1 VPPTAARARLGRIS
15 LHTPLRYAIFASGFW
30 ACLAGGTQTVAS
42 AQTWTRLARDG
53 SPATERAGVEAPGTT
68 KKDEAE
74 AAEPPLEPP
83 SDSRIEGATLP
94 EGPID
99 ASRYRVGPGDQF
111 QLVIWGALDL
121 AIEMIVGPEG
131 TLFIPDVG
139 VVDLRELTLDRAR
152 TAVRERVL
160 GVYRDVEVD
169 LFLQGMRSFKVH
181 VAGAV
186 VRPGSYPAN
195 GVTRVSDVI
204 SLAGGL
210 EPDASSRQIRVRG
223 RDGSEELVDLA
234 GFVLSGRLDHDPFVS
249 DGVVVEVPPRSH
261 SMLVSGAVVN
271 PGIYEP
277 RPGERLSGLLEAIG
291 GLTPSADSSRVTI
304 SRFVTASRS
313 EERLFAFRPGPGLDA
328 DPDVRDG
335 DRFFFREKT
344 DWHRASEVFVY
355 GEVRR
360 PGRYPIPNDGA
371 RLSAVIEM
379 AGGFTPRANLPAAHI
394 IRPRELWTPPS
405 EWFDYRVAALEP
417 DRYGRHAAHEALDSL
432 LVGVDFVA
440 LFTAADSTHDV
451 TLRDG
456 DVVQIPQD
464 RGEVRV
470 VGMVRSPG
478 SYPHAAGAR
487 AGDYIRAAGGWD
499 GDADRSRPHMAPFA
513 GAPFRRIRSREEVPR
528 GAVIWVPAKQR
539 VEFWQRVRETT
550 TFVVQVASLIVIVDR
565 LTE

>member
-1 VPPTAARARLGRIS
+1 
-15 LHTPLRYAIFASGFW
+15 
-30 ACLAGGTQTVAS
+30 
-42 AQTWTRLARDG
+42 
-53 SPATERAGVEAPGTT
+53 
-68 KKDEAE
+68 
-74 AAEPPLEPP
+74 
-83 SDSRIEGATLP
+83 
-94 EGPID
+94 
-99 ASRYRVGPGDQF
+99 
-111 QLVIWGALDL
+111 
-121 AIEMIVGPEG
+121 
-131 TLFIPDVG
+131 
-139 VVDLRELTLDRAR
+139 
-152 TAVRERVL
+152 
-160 GVYRDVEVD
+160 
-169 LFLQGMRSFKVH
+169 
-181 VAGAV
+181 
-186 VRPGSYPAN
+186 
-195 GVTRVSDVI
+195 
-204 SLAGGL
+204 
-210 EPDASSRQIRVRG
+210 
-223 RDGSEELVDLA
+223 
-234 GFVLSGRLDHDPFVS
+234 
-249 DGVVVEVPPRSH
+249 
-261 SMLVSGAVVN
+261 
-271 PGIYEP
+271 
-277 RPGERLSGLLEAIG
+277 
-291 GLTPSADSSRVTI
+291 
-304 SRFVTASRS
+304 
-313 EERLFAFRPGPGLDA
+313 
-328 DPDVRDG
+328 
-335 DRFFFREKT
+335 
-344 DWHRASEVFVY
+344 
-355 GEVRR
+355 
-360 PGRYPIPNDGA
+360 
-371 RLSAVIEM
+371 M

-478 SYPHAAGAR
+478 SYQHAAGAR